1 MLTAKL
7 LALALWLRQPGLR
20 LLSRVLAGLK
30 TRRAAKWYIA
40 RLAPDAMLRRNG
52 LSDA

>member
-7 LALALWLRQPGLR
+7 LALALLIAATGPAPAH
-20 LLSRVLAGLK
+20 RVLAGLK
-30 TRRAAKWYIA
+30 TRRAAKCYIA